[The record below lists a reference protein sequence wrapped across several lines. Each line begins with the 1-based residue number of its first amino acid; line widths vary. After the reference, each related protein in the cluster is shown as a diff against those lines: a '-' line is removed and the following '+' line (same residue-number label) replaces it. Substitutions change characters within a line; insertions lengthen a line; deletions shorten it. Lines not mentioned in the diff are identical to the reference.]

1 MAKFERPLVMG
12 HKGMLGSQLYLILR
26 KLYPQTIGLDIEEI
40 DIADQKQV
48 EDVLSHFRPDVIINC
63 AAYTRVD
70 DCESNQELAFR
81 VNGEGPRYLAQVAA
95 RLNARLVHMS
105 TDYIFDGKKG
115 SPYLEEDQ
123 PRPISVYGESKLRGD
138 EAVRETLNDYL
149 IVRTSWLFGVKGPN
163 FVYAILSQARE
174 GKTLKV
180 VNDQVGSPTY
190 AVDLARTIVKLLELN
205 CQGIINFC
213 NYGYCSWFD
222 FARAILR
229 LKGMSQVEVQPI
241 TSQQLNCPARRPRF
255 SVLSLSRIKS
265 VLGAYPRPWEAALAE
280 LLSIAN

>member
-1 MAKFERPLVMG
+1 MG

-149 IVRTSWLFGVKGPN
+149 LVRTSWLFGVKGPN

-241 TSQQLNCPARRPRF
+241 TSQQLNCPARRPHF

-280 LLSIAN
+280 LLSIAD

>member
-1 MAKFERPLVMG
+1 MG

-149 IVRTSWLFGVKGPN
+149 LVRTSWLFGVKGPN

-190 AVDLARTIVKLLELN
+190 AVDLARAIVKLLELN

-241 TSQQLNCPARRPRF
+241 TSQQLNSPARRPRF